1 MSKRSWFGV
10 PMAIVLTLGLAGCSS
25 TYYLVKDPSTNTE
38 YYTTSVKK
46 SGSAVEF
53 KDAKTLTDMTLQ
65 NSQVSEITED
75 QYRAATGRH

>member
-1 MSKRSWFGV
+1 MNTQSRFGASLV
-10 PMAIVLTLGLAGCSS
+10 VVLCLSLAGCTS
-25 TYYLVKDPSTNTE
+25 TYYLVKDPSNNAE
-38 YYTTSVKK
+38 YYTTSIKK

-75 QYRAATGRH
+75 QYRAATGQH

>member
-1 MSKRSWFGV
+1 MNTQSRFGV
-10 PMAIVLTLGLAGCSS
+10 SLMIVLCLGLAGCAS
-25 TYYLVKDPSTNTE
+25 TYYLVKDPSNNAE

-53 KDAKTLTDMTLQ
+53 KDAKTLTNVTLQ

-75 QYRAATGRH
+75 QYRAATGQH